1 MINLISQL
9 MKRGKGISFV
19 AGAIPGK
26 FNTDNHHKAS
36 EAKKRMVNLL
46 RDRHVSGFP
55 EVIVSNT
62 IAEGHVFLIQGK
74 GFGVLRPNTVMMGFP
89 SPEKLASMSQT
100 SKDDLV
106 RTWKAAQVGEKTLM
120 LCKGS
125 RDFPNNSERLSGYL
139 DVWWVFDILP
149 ARGMLLIIP
158 YLLQQSKVWRG
169 TTLRLFVVTGYGED
183 VPVLTKTLQDML
195 AAAGLAATVHVIQMD
210 AKDAPRYTHAQTGK
224 DISSLSTLVSQNTS
238 IQGLTQ
244 YLAEVSLNIQTEQQ
258 SQSPHSVGEVTMN
271 PTFEAVADETVQA
284 SAAST
289 ASLHGETDA
298 SGRGISHHSENG
310 AKAHRKKGQTLD
322 KKNSLNF
329 LASDK
334 FGSRLTEAFF
344 KWSGNSALTVIASP
358 RQHSTQSSV
367 KYLDSLSTL
376 IQDLPLVIMIQES
389 GNEKVQLYA

>member
-1 MINLISQL
+1 
-9 MKRGKGISFV
+9 
-19 AGAIPGK
+19 
-26 FNTDNHHKAS
+26 
-36 EAKKRMVNLL
+36 
-46 RDRHVSGFP
+46 
-55 EVIVSNT
+55 
-62 IAEGHVFLIQGK
+62 
-74 GFGVLRPNTVMMGFP
+74 
-89 SPEKLASMSQT
+89 
-100 SKDDLV
+100 
-106 RTWKAAQVGEKTLM
+106 M

-125 RDFPNNSERLSGYL
+125 RDFPDNSERLSGYL

-183 VPVLTKTLQDML
+183 VSVLTKTLQDML
-195 AAAGLAATVHVIQMD
+195 AAAGLVATVHVIQMD
-210 AKDAPRYTHAQTGK
+210 AKDAPRYTFAQTGK
-224 DISSLSTLVSQNTS
+224 DVSSLGTLVSQNSS

-258 SQSPHSVGEVTMN
+258 SQSPHSGGEVTMN
-271 PTFEAVADETVQA
+271 PTFEEKHLAEETVQA
-284 SAAST
+284 SAKST
-289 ASLHGETDA
+289 TSLHGETDA
-298 SGRGISHHSENG
+298 SGRVVSHHSENG

-322 KKNSLNF
+322 KQSSLNF

-344 KWSGNSALTVIASP
+344 KWSGNSALTVIALP
-358 RQHSTQSSV
+358 RQHPTQSSV

-376 IQDLPLVIMIQES
+376 IQDLPLAIMIQES